1 MSNFKFSQKSLTRLA
16 DCDERLQRVAK
27 RALTLTK
34 YDFGIGETLRT
45 VERQKQLVAE
55 GKSWTMNSRHLPNA
69 KGEAEALDITVW
81 VGGKLTWN
89 QKYFRKVVQAFVTA
103 AIIEGVEIEF
113 GGLWESVQDWP
124 HIQLRR

>member
-16 DCDERLQRVAK
+16 YCDERLQRVAK

-34 YDFGIGETLRT
+34 YDFGIGETVRT
-45 VERQKQLVAE
+45 MERQKELVAE

-69 KGEAEALDITVW
+69 KGEAEALDIVVW
-81 VGGKLTWN
+81 VDGNITWKA
-89 QKYFRKVVQAFVTA
+89 QYFRKVVQAFITA

-113 GGLWESVQDWP
+113 GGLWESTEDWP